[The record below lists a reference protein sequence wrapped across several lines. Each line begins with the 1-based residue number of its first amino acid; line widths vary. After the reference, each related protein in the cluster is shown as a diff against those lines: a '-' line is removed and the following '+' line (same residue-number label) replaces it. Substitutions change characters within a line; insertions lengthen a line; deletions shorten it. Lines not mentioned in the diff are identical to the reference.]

1 MAEIL
6 NNPQDLQSPQ
16 TQRPPP
22 QVSAS
27 RVAGSV
33 KDAQVDVSDV
43 GWKEIVLTRDE
54 FERLKLQLNKP
65 DVPIPIVIEEN
76 SPKRVF
82 IFLLPL
88 LYFMLV
94 FKDDRMPELV
104 EGFLKFLLFG
114 FAVYFIMDD
123 DTLKRMRVNITSRI
137 LIGFSFG
144 GLLVAASTV

>member
-1 MAEIL
+1 MSLL
-6 NNPQDLQSPQ
+6 NTPFPGDQLQME
-16 TQRPPP
+16 RLPP
-22 QVSAS
+22 QVSTS
-27 RVAGSV
+27 RAADSV

-54 FERLKLQLNKP
+54 FERLKYKLNRP
-65 DVPIPIVIEEN
+65 DIPIVTEEN
-76 SPKRVF
+76 SSTPVF
-82 IFLLPL
+82 VFLLPL

-104 EGFLKFLLFG
+104 EGFLKVLLFV
-114 FAVYFIMDD
+114 FAVYFIMSD

>member
-1 MAEIL
+1 M
-6 NNPQDLQSPQ
+6 
-16 TQRPPP
+16 PPP
-22 QVSAS
+22 QASAS

-33 KDAQVDVSDV
+33 KDAQVDVSSV
-43 GWKEIVLTRDE
+43 EWKEIVLTRDE
-54 FERLKLQLNKP
+54 FERLKYKLNRP
-65 DVPIPIVIEEN
+65 DVPIVIEEN

-82 IFLLPL
+82 VFLLPL

-104 EGFLKFLLFG
+104 EGFLKVLLFG
-114 FAVYFIMDD
+114 FAVYFIMSD
-123 DTLKRMRVNITSRI
+123 DTLKSMRVNITSRI